1 VALCCKAINLLRKW
15 KGEVGCKLLL
25 NKRNIVE
32 TVIGEIK
39 RLTNIV
45 STRLHKHIKFYS
57 YISDEDKIHDGVKS
71 EVGIKSISKQ
81 KHSIICLILKFCK

>member
-1 VALCCKAINLLRKW
+1 MKNKQYDGLS
-15 KGEVGCKLLL
+15 EEDKLLL

-45 STRLHKHIKFYS
+45 STRIKNIFNYF
-57 YISDEDKIHDGVKS
+57 IKILS
-71 EVGIKSISKQ
+71 SIATYQMKT
-81 KHSIICLILKFCK
+81 KFMMG